1 VHFLGLT
8 MPNNPSPLDNS
19 HDTVP
24 MESAKVETEQVE
36 HYATTEEMART
47 ISKGGMPLMRAKAD
61 NLTVWQSMKRYK
73 RASLFA
79 MVAAFSASLDGYR
92 KTHS

>member
-1 VHFLGLT
+1 
-8 MPNNPSPLDNS
+8 MPNNQSPLDNS
-19 HDTVP
+19 HDIVP
-24 MESAKVETEQVE
+24 MESAKDLETEQVE